1 MRKSLITVINWVI
14 CTYTFDTF
22 YYQGTRMAC
31 LACATGNAWQQRAT
45 LLLFYKKDYHN
56 AEHMGPC
63 RRLPVLSVTCRLILF
78 YFWTWVCPSL
88 PWIRWYHLGVP
99 PLQPDP
105 RGLESCALL
114 LQPVAAA
121 CFSADCALQ
130 LPLLPYFLLGPLFC
144 RQGST

>member
-1 MRKSLITVINWVI
+1 MRNRQCMATESNITFI
-14 CTYTFDTF
+14 
-22 YYQGTRMAC
+22 
-31 LACATGNAWQQRAT
+31 
-45 LLLFYKKDYHN
+45 YKKDYHN

-105 RGLESCALL
+105 RGLESCASL

-121 CFSADCALQ
+121 CFSADCAPAATIVALFSPWAFV
-130 LPLLPYFLLGPLFC
+130 LPPGFHLRLFSSISEAVLVAGHLIVCVLSRGP
-144 RQGST
+144 